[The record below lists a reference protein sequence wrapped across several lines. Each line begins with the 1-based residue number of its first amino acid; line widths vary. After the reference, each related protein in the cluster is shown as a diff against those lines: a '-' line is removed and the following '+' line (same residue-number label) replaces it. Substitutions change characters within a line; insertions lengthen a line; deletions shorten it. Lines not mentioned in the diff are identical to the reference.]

1 MNAEYNLV
9 KRYNPA
15 KLEEKA
21 MLWYAAPAQRGVMGE
36 DEAAQRATADTT
48 LSKAEFKHA
57 MEAAS
62 EKLIPLVVSGIS
74 VTFGKIG
81 KLRLSFGSEGVE
93 NMSDFDPQTM
103 IKNVKF
109 VFTPSIEL
117 KNSLKNLSFELAGIV
132 EDGVKYGTKQSYM
145 KAKGILPDG
154 STTTQAI
161 LSGRDGATG
170 SENSKGT
177 RGSDYIVKG
186 TGIMALGEDGV
197 SDWRIGLT
205 SVLDVTTYVT
215 DISTN
220 TANLVIFT
228 IPNDLAE
235 GQYTLTIETYFS
247 PTGLRKEPIKLTAP
261 FTLTLEL

>member
-1 MNAEYNLV
+1 MNLMYNLA
-9 KRYNPA
+9 KRVNPS
-15 KLEEKA
+15 KPDEKEY
-21 MLWYAAPAQRGVMGE
+21 LWYALPAYRGVKDE
-36 DEAAQRATADTT
+36 DETAREATVDTT
-48 LSKAEFKHA
+48 ISKAEFKHV
-57 MEAAS
+57 MEVAS
-62 EKLIPLVVSGIS
+62 EKLIPSILSGIS
-74 VTFGKIG
+74 VTIGKIG
-81 KLRLSFGSEGVE
+81 KLRISFGSEGVE
-93 NMSDFDPQTM
+93 NMADFDPQTM

-109 VFTPSIEL
+109 IFTPSSEL
-117 KNSLKNLSFELAGIV
+117 KSSLTNLNFELAGIV

-170 SENSKGT
+170 SENLKGT

>member
-1 MNAEYNLV
+1 M
-9 KRYNPA
+9 KRIVSIQDISCLGKCSLTVALPI
-15 KLEEKA
+15 LSA
-21 MLWYAAPAQRGVMGE
+21 M
-36 DEAAQRATADTT
+36 
-48 LSKAEFKHA
+48 
-57 MEAAS
+57 
-62 EKLIPLVVSGIS
+62 
-74 VTFGKIG
+74 
-81 KLRLSFGSEGVE
+81 GVE
-93 NMSDFDPQTM
+93 CAIVPTAVLSTHTMFQNFTCKDLSDQIAPIAAIIPAAATSAALIYVGVLM
-103 IKNVKF
+103 
-109 VFTPSIEL
+109 L
-117 KNSLKNLSFELAGIV
+117 MGLKNLNFELAGIV

>member
-1 MNAEYNLV
+1 MNLSYNLV
-9 KRYNPA
+9 KRVNPA
-15 KLEEKA
+15 DREEKA
-21 MLWYAAPAQRGVMGE
+21 MLWYAAPAYRGVKDE
-36 DEAAQRATADTT
+36 DETAREATVDTT
-48 LSKAEFKHA
+48 LSKAEFKHV
-57 MEAAS
+57 MEVAS
-62 EKLIPLVVSGIS
+62 EKLIPSILSGIS

-81 KLRLSFGSEGVE
+81 KLRISFGSEGVE
-93 NMSDFDPQTM
+93 NMADFDPQTM

-109 VFTPSIEL
+109 VFTPSSEL
-117 KNSLKNLSFELAGIV
+117 KGALTNLNFELAGIV

-154 STTTQAI
+154 STTT
-161 LSGRDGATG
+161 
-170 SENSKGT
+170 
-177 RGSDYIVKG
+177 
-186 TGIMALGEDGV
+186 
-197 SDWRIGLT
+197 IGLT